1 QRVPQ
6 GWIER
11 VRRNRHGDSRG
22 DAATAASAGG
32 RRRGGRDPRVGLT
45 PCPPLHR
52 CGEGE
57 RRATISS
64 IFFSFGATRRCH
76 PERARERAR
85 AKDLPVVASR
95 LRRDRCHRAA
105 REAGGVSTGRR
116 GLLTMWGRCVLNR
129 L

>member
-1 QRVPQ
+1 
-6 GWIER
+6 
-11 VRRNRHGDSRG
+11 
-22 DAATAASAGG
+22 
-32 RRRGGRDPRVGLT
+32 DPRVGLT

-85 AKDLPVVASR
+85 AKDLLVVASR
-95 LRRDRCHRAA
+95 MSGNGRDGP
-105 REAGGVSTGRR
+105 AGAGDEVATVSRPLPTMRSRLTPVR
-116 GLLTMWGRCVLNR
+116 GSLTTMS
-129 L
+129 